1 MNIAPASSAKGRRVF
16 SVTLLATLLALGGQ
30 AAQARSSFEAPD
42 PDYHGEIKASPV
54 TGTAILAGS
63 EVALDGRGFT
73 PGQRITLSRGGV
85 ALNPDAAYVADAQ
98 GNFKG
103 DPAHPRRRRPRPA
116 PPSSSAPPSPRTP
129 RSSRSRSRR

>member
-1 MNIAPASSAKGRRVF
+1 MNIVPASSAKGRRVF
-16 SVTLLATLLALGGQ
+16 SVTLLAALLALGGQ

-73 PGQRITLSRGGV
+73 PGQQITLSRGGV
-85 ALNPDAAYVADAQ
+85 AWHATQ
-98 GNFKG
+98 GL
-103 DPAHPRRRRPRPA
+103 RRAFALASGASFWRAMWRN
-116 PPSSSAPPSPRTP
+116 S
-129 RSSRSRSRR
+129 